1 MPASGLRRAPLL
13 TLFTLSAASFAF
25 ASPQPEMGAEKSKPP
40 AVYRCV
46 GFDEPVNRSPIAVN
60 QGRVLPLRAKL
71 AGENETYADD
81 SVLKAHP
88 IIRVTFQ
95 PESGGEV
102 DRTDQIDVRDYG
114 VGKSFVFDKEAH
126 WKLDLGTLKFKEP
139 GKYKAVLL
147 SGDEAEYRVEPAC
160 TVVFNLR
167 LKE

>member
-1 MPASGLRRAPLL
+1 MPVSGLFRASLL
-13 TLFTLSAASFAF
+13 AVLALSSASSSF
-25 ASPQPEMGAEKSKPP
+25 AEKSKAP
-40 AVYRCV
+40 AIYRCV
-46 GFDEPVNRSPIAVN
+46 GFDEPVNRSPIQVN
-60 QGRVLPLRAKL
+60 KGRVLPLRAKL

-88 IIRVTFQ
+88 IVRVTFQ
-95 PESGGEV
+95 PESGKEV
-102 DRTDQIDVRDYG
+102 DRTDEIDVRDYG

-126 WKLDLGTLKFKEP
+126 WKLDLGTLKFKEA

-147 SGDEAEYRVEPAC
+147 SGDEAEYKVEPGC